1 MSVLTVKP
9 TSAIFN
15 IDIMYQE
22 MYSFPSEAELLEVK
36 RKMRVRYKFTVES
49 GVRQMKFLQQD
60 I

>member
-49 GVRQMKFLQQD
+49 GDRQMKFLQQD